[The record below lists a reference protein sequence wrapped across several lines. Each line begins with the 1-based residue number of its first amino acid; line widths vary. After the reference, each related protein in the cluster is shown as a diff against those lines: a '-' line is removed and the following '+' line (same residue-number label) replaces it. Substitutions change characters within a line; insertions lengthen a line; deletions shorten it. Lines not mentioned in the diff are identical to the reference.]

1 MRSLWLSAAVAY
13 PALLAPAAASVA
25 ASALSVDASA
35 GLRAAQ
41 LSLTSALLEQ
51 PALMEELCAIPL
63 RGAEPLHHWEAEE
76 LYQLQWPPL
85 MAAAARDR
93 EWIEQLDTEL
103 ADTGL
108 VDAQFLR
115 SLDAVRRHAYSTGA
129 AGAPGS
135 SLCLRTASEAL
146 ARLAVPALC

>member
-1 MRSLWLSAAVAY
+1 
-13 PALLAPAAASVA
+13 
-25 ASALSVDASA
+25 
-35 GLRAAQ
+35 
-41 LSLTSALLEQ
+41 
-51 PALMEELCAIPL
+51 MEELCAIPL